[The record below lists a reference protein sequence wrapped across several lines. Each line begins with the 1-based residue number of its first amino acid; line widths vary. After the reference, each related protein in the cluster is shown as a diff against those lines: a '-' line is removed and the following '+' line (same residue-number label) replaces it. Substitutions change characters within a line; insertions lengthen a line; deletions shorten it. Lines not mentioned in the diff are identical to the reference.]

1 MEVEHESSHGC
12 IEEEG
17 DLLQR
22 SNKRVR
28 EEPASPLLVNKA
40 LWVDEYLKYSFDP
53 HVLLRF

>member
-12 IEEEG
+12 IEEVD

-28 EEPASPLLVNKA
+28 EEPTSPLVVNKE
-40 LWVDEYLKYSFDP
+40 LRVDGYLKYSFYP